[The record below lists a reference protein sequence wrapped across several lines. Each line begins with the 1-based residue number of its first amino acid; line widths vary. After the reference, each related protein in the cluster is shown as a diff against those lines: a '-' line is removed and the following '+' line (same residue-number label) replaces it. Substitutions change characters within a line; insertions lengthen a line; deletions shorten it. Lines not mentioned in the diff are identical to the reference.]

1 MPRPRQFTRVHGTR
15 GTPLFPP
22 PALQM
27 GHHMNMAVE
36 QLKADK
42 QLSGEAG
49 GQAQTH
55 TQQII
60 KEIRAYAGGI
70 SRGTDG
76 EVRRGHVV
84 VVVVVWR

>member
-1 MPRPRQFTRVHGTR
+1 MPRPCQFPRVHGIR
-15 GTPLFPP
+15 ELLCFPSP
-22 PALQM
+22 LQM
-27 GHHMNMAVE
+27 GHHMNTAVK
-36 QLKADK
+36 QLKVDK
-42 QLSGEAG
+42 QLSGEAV

-55 TQQII
+55 TQEII

-70 SRGTDG
+70 SRGTDR